1 MTNWNNQEPLVPRDP
16 LFFFFSIRVLLV
28 LAPSRK
34 PTKHEK
40 VMAMLEL
47 SKQFRGFQ
55 VGVMARGKNQNM
67 E

>member
-1 MTNWNNQEPLVPRDP
+1 LESGAFGSERS
-16 LFFFFSIRVLLV
+16 FFFSIRVLLV

-40 VMAMLEL
+40 VILAMLEEL

-67 E
+67 EQTSV